1 MALRTPLI
9 LASVSVFALA
19 ACDDPTNPDFQKTRN
34 GAVIG
39 AAVGIGSQIL
49 AGNSPDSALKAG
61 VVGGVV
67 GAVIGNVLDKQEAD
81 LRQDLAG
88 SGATITNTGNELIV
102 TLPEAITFD
111 TDSTFVRGSLQD
123 DLASLAQNLDQY
135 PNSTVDVIGH
145 TDSVGD
151 ASYNQNLSSRR
162 AASVETVLLNNGVTG
177 NRIRA
182 YGRGETEPVASN
194 DSASGRGA
202 NRRVEVV
209 IRPTS

>member
-9 LASVSVFALA
+9 LASVSVFALV
-19 ACDDPTNPDFQKTRN
+19 ACDDPSNPDYQKTRN

-39 AAVGIGSQIL
+39 AAVGVGSQIL
-49 AGNSPDSALKAG
+49 AGNSSSSALKAG

-111 TDSTFVRGSLQD
+111 TDSTFVRGTLQD
-123 DLASLAQNLDQY
+123 DLAALANNLDEY
-135 PNSTVDVIGH
+135 PDSTVDVIGH

-151 ASYNQNLSSRR
+151 ANYNQNLSSRR
-162 AASVETVLLNNGVTG
+162 AASVENILLNNGVSG
-177 NRIRA
+177 SRIRA
-182 YGRGETEPVASN
+182 YGRGETQSVASN
-194 DSASGRGA
+194 DTADGRAA
-202 NRRVEVV
+202 NRRVEIV

>member
-1 MALRTPLI
+1 MAFTKPLI
-9 LASVSVFALA
+9 LASVSVLALA
-19 ACDDPTNPDFQKTRN
+19 ACDDPSNPDYQKTRN

-39 AAVGIGSQIL
+39 AAIGVGSQIL
-49 AGNSPDSALKAG
+49 AGNSGDSALKAG
-61 VVGGVV
+61 AVGAIA
-67 GAVIGNVLDKQEAD
+67 GAVIGNVLDKQERD
-81 LRQDLAG
+81 LRQDLEG

-123 DLASLAQNLDQY
+123 DLAALAGNLDEY
-135 PNSTVDVIGH
+135 PNSTIDVIGH

-162 AASVETVLLNNGVTG
+162 AASVETILLNNGVSG

-194 DSASGRGA
+194 DSTSGRAA